1 MIEATFPVNYA
12 ELSVLNS
19 ALDVE
24 VNVSLSETLTLSD
37 FSIGQMHRIGCQRT
51 RAITIGRTNR
61 VGSPWPSLA
70 APASRLL
77 TICNPS

>member
-1 MIEATFPVNYA
+1 MMEAIFPVNYA

-19 ALDVE
+19 AFDVE
-24 VNVSLSETLTLSD
+24 VNVSLSETLTISD

>member
-1 MIEATFPVNYA
+1 MVAAIFAVNHMGS
-12 ELSVLNS
+12 SVLNP

-24 VNVSLSETLTLSD
+24 VNVSLSETLTISD